1 MNKTHI
7 IPREFPG
14 SPMIRLHTS
23 IAGGMGLIS
32 GQGAKIP
39 QQARPKKKRQT
50 LFLNLGAENLTDT
63 NISIIQRKIFIER
76 TDAEAETPILWP
88 PDSKR

>member
-14 SPMIRLHTS
+14 SPASRLHTPT
-23 IAGGMGLIS
+23 AGGMGLIS

-39 QQARPKKKRQT
+39 HM
-50 LFLNLGAENLTDT
+50 
-63 NISIIQRKIFIER
+63 S
-76 TDAEAETPILWP
+76 
-88 PDSKR
+88 